1 MQWLIRR
8 AFNTPHSS
16 KQIEDAI
23 GWALETNAETL
34 IASTVGDLA
43 ARATRRG
50 QTALARRARC
60 PVLVISAPN
69 DRITA
74 HADAGARHGLGER
87 PVLAGSGQ
95 LALELGLRHLPPAA
109 IDVVARR
116 LDDAIQHI
124 HAGVS
129 SPVRATNRSS
139 AAAAAPSSIVASA
152 ARTPASS
159 VSARPHA

>member
-1 MQWLIRR
+1 MQWFIRR

-74 HADAGARHGLGER
+74 HADAGALAKATSGTLLSVPDGGHNPQSRK
-87 PVLAGSGQ
+87 PVSVN
-95 LALELGLRHLPPAA
+95 LALRHFIEQL
-109 IDVVARR
+109 
-116 LDDAIQHI
+116 
-124 HAGVS
+124 S
-129 SPVRATNRSS
+129 
-139 AAAAAPSSIVASA
+139 
-152 ARTPASS
+152 
-159 VSARPHA
+159 